1 MLQST
6 KFHTFFITLSTFIS
20 LFFLHA
26 STAQAQSS
34 MEPVPTY
41 ITHHSWEPSVA
52 ITVGAIIFALL
63 VMGILSIYLR
73 RCTESRIIITTQTT
87 TTVPCSCAQGINKE
101 LLNTFP
107 TLFYSNIKDLKKG
120 EETLECAV
128 CLTDFSDKDALRLL
142 PKCNHVFHP
151 HCIDSWL
158 ASHVTCPVCRA
169 NLSQDACQVAITVPT
184 LHDEE
189 VSGSEETVPEPNQNT
204 NTNQVCVGSPTHDTT
219 KTVCVN
225 EEQCSSPDVVP
236 ELETSSNSVTGDGV
250 VVIAERNLSRS
261 NSTGHSLV
269 GVERYTLRLPEDVR
283 RYILVNHGRSVQR
296 SASAKGTCWSD
307 SEESYGGKRL
317 EKRWV
322 ICTPPFV
329 ASHGWGALSKTWCA
343 FGVGL
348 LERSFG
354 EREWSF
360 VMCWLL
366 Q

>member
-1 MLQST
+1 MSNLELFHT
-6 KFHTFFITLSTFIS
+6 KHFLSYLTLFFPSSNSQTQMPKSDEFHTFHLTLYTFIS
-20 LFFLHA
+20 LLLFHV

-63 VMGILSIYLR
+63 VMGIISIYLR
-73 RCTESRIIITTQTT
+73 RCAESRIIITTQTT
-87 TTVPCSCAQGINKE
+87 TPVPCSCAQGINRE

-128 CLTDFSDKDALRLL
+128 CLTDFSEKDALRLL

-169 NLSQDACQVAITVPT
+169 NLSQDSCQVAITVPT

-189 VSGSEETVPEPNQNT
+189 VSRSEETMAEPNQNT
-204 NTNQVCVGSPTHDTT
+204 NMNHAMNQVCVGTPTLTNDTA
-219 KTVCVN
+219 KTVYIS
-225 EEQCSSPDVVP
+225 EEQSSSPDLP
-236 ELETSSNSVTGDGV
+236 SELDTNSNSVTSDLV
-250 VVIAERNLSRS
+250 VVAAERNLSRS

-296 SASAKGTCWSD
+296 SASVKGTCWSD
-307 SEESYGGKRL
+307 SEESYAEKRV

-329 ASHGWGALSKTWCA
+329 ARHT
-343 FGVGL
+343 
-348 LERSFG
+348 
-354 EREWSF
+354 
-360 VMCWLL
+360 
-366 Q
+366 

>member
-1 MLQST
+1 MPQSNQ
-6 KFHTFFITLSTFIS
+6 FHTFHCTLFAFIS
-20 LFFLHA
+20 LLLLHL

-73 RCTESRIIITTQTT
+73 RCAEAHIIITTQTT
-87 TTVPCSCAQGINKE
+87 TTVPCSCAQGINRE

-151 HCIDSWL
+151 QCIDSWL

-169 NLSQDACQVAITVPT
+169 NLSQDPCQVAITVPS
-184 LHDEE
+184 LPDEE
-189 VSGSEETVPEPNQNT
+189 VSGSEETTAEPNQNA
-204 NTNQVCVGSPTHDTT
+204 NHAVNQICVGSPTLSDDTT
-219 KTVCVN
+219 KTVYAS
-225 EEQCSSPDVVP
+225 EEQPSSPDLLP
-236 ELETSSNSVTGDGV
+236 ELDTNSNSVTGEGV
-250 VVIAERNLSRS
+250 IVLAERNLSRS

-269 GVERYTLRLPEDVR
+269 GVERYTLTLPEDVR

-296 SASAKGTCWSD
+296 SASVKGTCWSD
-307 SEESYGGKRL
+307 SEESYARKRV

-322 ICTPPFV
+322 ICTPPFM
-329 ASHGWGALSKTWCA
+329 ASHG
-343 FGVGL
+343 
-348 LERSFG
+348 
-354 EREWSF
+354 
-360 VMCWLL
+360 
-366 Q
+366 